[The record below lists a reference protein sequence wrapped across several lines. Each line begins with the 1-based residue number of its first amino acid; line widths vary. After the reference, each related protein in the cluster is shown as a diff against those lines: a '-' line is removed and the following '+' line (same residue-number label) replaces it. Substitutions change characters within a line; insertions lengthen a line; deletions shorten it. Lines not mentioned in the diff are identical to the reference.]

1 MRGGMVRWWRVEQ
14 RTWGRR
20 AGCAGPLGRVEAVTG
35 NIAGPRDE
43 TPEER
48 DDRNLLEL
56 LQELRVA
63 GLGVQVLF
71 GFLLAIPFTT
81 KFSRLSTDQRGLYIA
96 TLLLAALATA
106 ILIAPVAYHRLVF
119 RHREKE
125 RLVKAANIMA
135 VVGLGV
141 VSLAVTAAV
150 ALILSYVASGLPTV
164 LITII
169 MLAVFSGLWF
179 VFPLTQRNRGR

>member
-1 MRGGMVRWWRVEQ
+1 
-14 RTWGRR
+14 
-20 AGCAGPLGRVEAVTG
+20 VEAVTG
-35 NIAGPRDE
+35 EIAGPREE
-43 TPEER
+43 TQEER
-48 DDRNLLEL
+48 DDRNLMEL
-56 LQELRVA
+56 LQELRVT

-125 RLVKAANIMA
+125 RLVKAANILA
-135 VVGLGV
+135 VVGLAV

-169 MLAVFSGLWF
+169 VLGVFAGLWF
-179 VFPLTQRNRGR
+179 VFPLTQRNRRR